1 MGETQLLSIPLQF
14 RYSPAHGVGMDILK
28 MAWRNIWRNQRR
40 TLVTVTAMTLALFSL
55 VVYTGML
62 QGMLNDMEQSVV
74 EVEIGDLQIH
84 TVDYLDHPSIYELIE
99 RVDGLIL
106 ALEDAGFRASPRLVG
121 GGLVAARESSA
132 GASLRGVEVTADA
145 QVSDISQRVADGQ
158 WLDPGDPLGVVVGR
172 RLAGALGLRIGDEL
186 VALSQ
191 AADGSMANDL
201 FSVRGVLE
209 SIGDSVDRSAVFL
222 NATTFREFYVLPE
235 GVHEIVVR
243 RPADVE
249 LAVAAETLR
258 RLAPGLDAKS
268 WRELLPTLATMMDS
282 AQQAVQIVAV
292 VVYFV
297 IAILILNAMLMAVF
311 ERIREFGI
319 LKALGVGPGQVMSLI
334 FVESGLQTGLAVMI
348 GLTLSAPTLWYLT
361 QIGIDTGAL
370 GGTSMMGV
378 SFVPI
383 WYASVTPSTIAGP
396 VLILIVLVL
405 LAVIYPALKA
415 ARISPVEAMRYQ

>member
-1 MGETQLLSIPLQF
+1 M
-14 RYSPAHGVGMDILK
+14 
-28 MAWRNIWRNQRR
+28 
-40 TLVTVTAMTLALFSL
+40 
-55 VVYTGML
+55 
-62 QGMLNDMEQSVV
+62 
-74 EVEIGDLQIH
+74 
-84 TVDYLDHPSIYELIE
+84 
-99 RVDGLIL
+99 
-106 ALEDAGFRASPRLVG
+106 
-121 GGLVAARESSA
+121 
-132 GASLRGVEVTADA
+132 
-145 QVSDISQRVADGQ
+145 
-158 WLDPGDPLGVVVGR
+158 VGR
-172 RLAGALGLRIGDEL
+172 RLAGALGLRLGDEL
-186 VALSQ
+186 VTLSQ

-235 GVHEIVVR
+235 EVHEIVVR

-249 LAVAAETLR
+249 LAVAAETVR
-258 RLAPGLDAKS
+258 QLAPGLDAKS

-282 AQQAVQIVAV
+282 AQQAVQIVAVAV

-334 FVESGLQTGLAVMI
+334 FVESGLQTGLAVVI
-348 GLTLSAPTLWYLT
+348 GSRLSAPTLWHLT

-396 VLILIVLVL
+396 VLILIALVL